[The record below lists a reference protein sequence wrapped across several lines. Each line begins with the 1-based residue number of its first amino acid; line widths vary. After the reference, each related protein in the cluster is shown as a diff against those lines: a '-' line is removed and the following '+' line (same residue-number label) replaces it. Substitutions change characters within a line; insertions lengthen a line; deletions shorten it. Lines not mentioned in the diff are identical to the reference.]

1 MATGDN
7 EYIRKNI
14 DTLILNWVVK
24 NSFSNNFNQDIENY
38 IYSLRQM
45 TNDPIEIDYLDYK
58 LNIWNC
64 IEIRRHDSK

>member
-1 MATGDN
+1 MATGQ
-7 EYIRKNI
+7 EQCITKNI

-24 NSFSNNFNQDIENY
+24 NSLSNNFNQEIENY

-45 TNDPIEIDYLDYK
+45 TKNPVEIDYLDYK

>member
-38 IYSLRQM
+38 IYSLRQT

>member
-1 MATGDN
+1 MATRDD

-24 NSFSNNFNQDIENY
+24 NSFSNNFNQEIENY

-45 TNDPIEIDYLDYK
+45 TKNPVEIDYLDYK